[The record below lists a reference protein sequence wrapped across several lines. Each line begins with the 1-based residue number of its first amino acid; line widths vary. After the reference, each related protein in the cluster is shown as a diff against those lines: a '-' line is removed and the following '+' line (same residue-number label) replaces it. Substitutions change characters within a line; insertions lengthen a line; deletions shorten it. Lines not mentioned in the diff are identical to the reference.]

1 MDRATLRIG
10 VLGAGRIGRI
20 HGGNVALHPRA
31 RLAAVADASREA
43 ARSLAEATG
52 AEIAEVDAVIEAA
65 DIDALVICTEWPE
78 FRQLDPERL
87 GALVRSK
94 VIIDGRLKLH
104 APSWRNAG
112 WKLVQIGRATTL

>member
-1 MDRATLRIG
+1 MDRDKLRIG

-65 DIDALVICTEWPE
+65 DIDALVICTPTDTHAD
-78 FRQLDPERL
+78 LVER
-87 GALVRSK
+87 GARAGKAIFCEKPVEPRC
-94 VIIDGRLKLH
+94 RAH
-104 APSWRNAG
+104 RAPACASWRRPA
-112 WKLVQIGRATTL
+112 RR